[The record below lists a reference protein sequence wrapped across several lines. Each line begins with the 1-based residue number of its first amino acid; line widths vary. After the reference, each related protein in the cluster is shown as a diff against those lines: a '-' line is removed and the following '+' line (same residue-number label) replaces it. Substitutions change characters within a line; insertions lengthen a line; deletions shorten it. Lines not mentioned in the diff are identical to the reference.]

1 MNDPKG
7 TRRRPIQLKFYVNEK
22 ELKRIKKKMKVFDI
36 PNFGRYARLMCI
48 DGFIIRIDAA
58 KLMENT
64 MIASQIGN
72 YVRAFVRY
80 AKYRDGISQEA
91 VKPLLEALRKME
103 KAYEDLQIY
112 YMNTE
117 DGIFHIV
124 DEEKEISDDEV

>member
-1 MNDPKG
+1 MNNPKG

-48 DGFIIRIDAA
+48 DGFIIRIHAA

-64 MIASQIGN
+64 MIGSQIGN
-72 YVRAFVRY
+72 DVRAFVRY

-103 KAYEDLQIY
+103 KAYADLQIY